1 MGGMFRPSL
10 SEEAETMIGYFLTIA
25 LVLLSVY
32 VSRIPP
38 RILKNFKT
46 SSLWQVGGF
55 LVVILLTHV
64 YGWIVGI
71 LAGLAYALILSRSFR
86 YINEGMVD
94 FVPTE
99 VILNTSDTVI
109 VPENHRW
116 WSEKV
121 LGENPFLIREKEVKT
136 SAVQDDSERSM
147 GSSTSTR

>member
-1 MGGMFRPSL
+1 MGGMFRPTL
-10 SEEAETMIGYFLTIA
+10 SEEAETMIGYFLTIG

-38 RILKNFKT
+38 HILRKFKT
-46 SSLWQVGGF
+46 SSIWQVGGF
-55 LVVILLTHV
+55 LLVVLLTQT
-64 YGWIVGI
+64 YGWVIGI

-86 YINEGMVD
+86 YINEGMAD
-94 FVPTE
+94 YIPTD
-99 VILNTSDTVI
+99 ILLTNGDTVI